1 MGRKQYQHISEVQ
14 AWLNMLRISN
24 APTIIS
30 NVMVGLALA
39 IQSHA
44 LAWSDYSLP
53 PRLDFPKIL
62 IVITVAMLLM
72 YFSGMLFNDAMD
84 AKWDKKHRPNRPI
97 PSGVI
102 KRNDAWLTASFMMV
116 CAVLLCGMQQGT
128 LQLSI
133 VLSLA
138 VLAYTFFHRWL
149 FPAAI
154 LMALSRSLVYFIA
167 MTALSP
173 PPPFGNLLGFCIAI
187 GVYTTILTV
196 LGRNE
201 HDDNT
206 KHAWLTWLMLIPPII
221 PLVMYGEAH
230 EFTWM
235 MLVIYVAWVC
245 MAWRDFRKP
254 NSQPIAGMHKLLA
267 GFCLLDCVLIAMIG
281 EISIMI
287 VSLICFVFAV
297 AAHRRVMGT

>member
-1 MGRKQYQHISEVQ
+1 MSEPQ
-14 AWLNMLRISN
+14 AWFNMLRISN

-39 IQSHA
+39 IQSHS
-44 LAWSDYSLP
+44 LAWSGTSTP
-53 PRLDFPKIL
+53 PRLDFLKIL
-62 IVITVAMLLM
+62 FVISVAILLM
-72 YFSGMLFNDAMD
+72 YFSGMIFNDAMD

-97 PSGVI
+97 PSGLI
-102 KRNDAWLTASFMMV
+102 KRRDAWLTASFMLG
-116 CAVLLCGMQQGT
+116 CGVLLCGMRQGAME
-128 LQLSI
+128 LSI

-138 VLAYTFFHRWL
+138 VLAYTLFHRWL

-173 PPPFGNLLGFCIAI
+173 PPPFGHLLGFCIAI
-187 GVYTTILTV
+187 GVYTTILTI

-201 HDDNT
+201 HDGNT
-206 KHAWLTWLMLIPPII
+206 KYAWLTWLMLIPPLI

-235 MLVIYVAWVC
+235 MLMIYITWIY
-245 MAWRDFRKP
+245 MSWRDFRKP

-267 GFCLLDCVLIAMIG
+267 GFCLLDCVLIAMLG

-287 VSLICFVFAV
+287 VSLVCFVFTI
-297 AAHRRVMGT
+297 AAHRKVMGT